1 LAQVVALSS
10 PPFTVKLS
18 VPLPSSCNAA
28 PLIATATT
36 QHKEVAF
43 RQPTTQ
49 YHILCGYPVSRSG
62 LVDWRDAEGVR
73 VDREMLGAME
83 NVHRDFPRL

>member
-10 PPFTVKLS
+10 PPFNVKLS

-28 PLIATATT
+28 PLITKATT

-43 RQPTTQ
+43 HQPITQ
-49 YHILCGYPVSRSG
+49 YHTI
-62 LVDWRDAEGVR
+62 
-73 VDREMLGAME
+73 
-83 NVHRDFPRL
+83 